1 MTLTFLLLAA
11 STPAVGTFSRDT
23 EPAAATPTAAED
35 ATITASGA
43 EEEAPQHGLTGDWG
57 GWRTQLEE
65 RGVTFTG
72 SIVFDAHRI
81 AAGGIERESL
91 GHTLFEANL
100 AFDLDAL
107 FGLTDA
113 VLVADAYI
121 VHGQNASDSAGDFQS
136 FSNIST
142 DNVEQLAQ
150 LYYEQYFHEQTW
162 RVKFGKADANTDF
175 GAPDSGGE
183 FIHSAAAFSPT
194 TFALA
199 TYPNLAT
206 CVIASWQ
213 PNESWYLGVG
223 AYDGAANAGVA
234 TGSQGPSTFFGA
246 PQDMFYVAECGHRWT
261 RGADE
266 LAGRASV
273 GIWHHSGEFA
283 RFTGGV
289 EHGTDGFY
297 ALFDHELARLSTDE
311 TPNTLAGF
319 VQLGIADGDVATADL
334 HCAAGVACAGLGARS
349 DDGFGAYVSY
359 VHFSDDAGLGES
371 SETAFELFYKRQIAP
386 WIVLKPD
393 LQYIANPGG
402 DSALDDAFVASL
414 RVQLD
419 F

>member
-1 MTLTFLLLAA
+1 MTFTALLLVA
-11 STPAVGTFSRDT
+11 STPVTATSLRDDQ
-23 EPAAATPTAAED
+23 PVVATTALADETPSPEAD
-35 ATITASGA
+35 
-43 EEEAPQHGLTGDWG
+43 EAPAHGLFGDLG
-57 GWRTQLEE
+57 GWRTQLDE
-65 RGVTFTG
+65 RGITFTG

-81 AAGGIERESL
+81 TSGGIERESL
-91 GHTLFEANL
+91 GHTLFDANL

-107 FGLTDA
+107 FGLTEA

-142 DNVEQLAQ
+142 GNVEQLAQ
-150 LYYEQYFHEQTW
+150 LYYEQYFHDQTW
-162 RVKFGKADANTDF
+162 RVKFGKADANSDF
-175 GAPDSGGE
+175 GAPDSGDD

-199 TYPNLAT
+199 TYPNPAT
-206 CVIASWQ
+206 AVAASWQ
-213 PNESWYLGVG
+213 PNESWYFGVG

-234 TGSQGPSTFFGA
+234 TGSHGPSTFFGA
-246 PQDMFYVAECGHRWT
+246 PQDMFYIAECGHRWT

-297 ALFDHELARLSTDE
+297 ALFDQELARLSTDE
-311 TPNTLAGF
+311 AANTLAGF
-319 VQLGIADGDVATADL
+319 VQFGVADGDVATADL
-334 HCAAGVACAGLGARS
+334 HCGVGIACSGLGARA
-349 DDGFGAYVSY
+349 DDGCGVYVSY
-359 VHFSDDAGLGES
+359 VHFSDDAGLGDS
-371 SETAFELFYKRQIAP
+371 SETACELYYKRQIAP
-386 WIVLKPD
+386 WLVLKPD

-402 DSALDDAFVASL
+402 DSALDDAFVASF